1 MAECFEADINILN
14 GNLDSYIKDSRND
27 DVDTHITDVCDDNE
41 YDNEYDSKIIDC
53 YIKTPVEDSLQLY
66 KSTKIKKELKI
77 EYLFTFDETKTTEDN
92 YAWHNIQYLDK
103 EKKYVLKKK
112 LGKYILK
119 PHQLTTLYYMIG
131 LEKMIFNTKRIIAN
145 KNSPDDNQT
154 ELITMNYT
162 NVGILSDKVGSGKSY
177 CVMALINESK
187 QVKQHNLPTKKELFG
202 CQELEIQNPFN
213 MLDTNILLLPHN
225 LVGQWEKYLIGSGLK
240 FYTVR
245 KTKDIFDLAD
255 NTCVYKSKKCNI
267 LIKENNDYKSKKDII
282 PDNISNEDEDEN
294 EDENEDTNEDLEQ
307 TQTIK
312 PKIVIKPKLVK
323 KKVIITKRSK
333 AEIIPTNDNTTNNS
347 NDSPIIKSKE
357 KSINEKTS
365 LETKYKEL
373 KKLYNE
379 ITAQKR
385 DILIKFWNRSLIKDL
400 TLYDKSKDLEQKEA
414 EIFKQINEIK
424 EQIDNLNVSKCSI
437 TTTEINII
445 NNTLEKGC
453 VSNLSSANAK
463 FLENIGLLDK
473 EKIEGYDVIIVSAT
487 FWKLFAMYFKKQ
499 NYTVNRII
507 IDECNSIK
515 GSLLPSVSCIFTW
528 LITSSI
534 KSMMT
539 RRGYNINEKYINS
552 TGFILNMVKKLF
564 ENQEQNNKIYLVN
577 NPVYIEQSM
586 TLPLLKTYIVISRDS
601 NNIQVLKGVVSPQ
614 ILQMLNAGD
623 IDGIITKLD
632 VAVAD
637 ETNVI
642 EIITRK
648 YQDDL
653 KIKEYE
659 LRVAIENPKY
669 NPKNESI
676 GLINKRKAIEDLK
689 HKIACIVERVK
700 NVENCPI
707 CYDDFI
713 NSAITPC
720 CNNKFCFNC
729 IAAALNSKTICPM
742 CKNELE
748 ISKLI
753 MISNKQNTITKV
765 KSTSKTQDKALSTV
779 SILDNFLSQ
788 SKNLSKHENMD
799 KIFELNSKNT
809 VKKYLIFTEYESTL
823 NTRITSILD
832 KWGLTYARIRG
843 TSYSISNMISKY
855 KQQDNEINV
864 LLINSKYFG
873 SGLNLENTSDIIII
887 HKMNSDIE
895 MQVIGRAQRFGR
907 VGELRVWKLYYENEI
922 DN

>member
-1 MAECFEADINILN
+1 
-14 GNLDSYIKDSRND
+14 
-27 DVDTHITDVCDDNE
+27 
-41 YDNEYDSKIIDC
+41 
-53 YIKTPVEDSLQLY
+53 
-66 KSTKIKKELKI
+66 
-77 EYLFTFDETKTTEDN
+77 
-92 YAWHNIQYLDK
+92 
-103 EKKYVLKKK
+103 
-112 LGKYILK
+112 
-119 PHQLTTLYYMIG
+119 
-131 LEKMIFNTKRIIAN
+131 
-145 KNSPDDNQT
+145 
-154 ELITMNYT
+154 
-162 NVGILSDKVGSGKSY
+162 
-177 CVMALINESK
+177 
-187 QVKQHNLPTKKELFG
+187 
-202 CQELEIQNPFN
+202 
-213 MLDTNILLLPHN
+213 
-225 LVGQWEKYLIGSGLK
+225 
-240 FYTVR
+240 
-245 KTKDIFDLAD
+245 
-255 NTCVYKSKKCNI
+255 
-267 LIKENNDYKSKKDII
+267 
-282 PDNISNEDEDEN
+282 
-294 EDENEDTNEDLEQ
+294 
-307 TQTIK
+307 
-312 PKIVIKPKLVK
+312 
-323 KKVIITKRSK
+323 
-333 AEIIPTNDNTTNNS
+333 
-347 NDSPIIKSKE
+347 
-357 KSINEKTS
+357 
-365 LETKYKEL
+365 
-373 KKLYNE
+373 
-379 ITAQKR
+379 
-385 DILIKFWNRSLIKDL
+385 
-400 TLYDKSKDLEQKEA
+400 
-414 EIFKQINEIK
+414 
-424 EQIDNLNVSKCSI
+424 
-437 TTTEINII
+437 
-445 NNTLEKGC
+445 
-453 VSNLSSANAK
+453 
-463 FLENIGLLDK
+463 
-473 EKIEGYDVIIVSAT
+473 
-487 FWKLFAMYFKKQ
+487 
-499 NYTVNRII
+499 
-507 IDECNSIK
+507 
-515 GSLLPSVSCIFTW
+515 
-528 LITSSI
+528 
-534 KSMMT
+534 
-539 RRGYNINEKYINS
+539 
-552 TGFILNMVKKLF
+552 MVKKLF